1 VSGYPQWEFP
11 ACWLQG
17 AVQQNLYGKSFPK
30 ARSCKP
36 SWGSFRTYADA
47 ALSSGS
53 PHRPATAPAFRKQ
66 CEVLAVKDKEQGHA
80 PDQLEEMMGNLRL
93 LVADDHD
100 VVRKGVRT
108 LLEEQPGWEVAAEAA
123 DGREAVEKAKLVQ
136 PDVTILDLSM
146 PELNGLEA
154 AREILKTV
162 PTKVLIL
169 TMYDSDPLIR
179 QTLEAG
185 ARGYLLKSDAGR
197 DLVSAV
203 DALRRNKTFFTPKV
217 AQMVL
222 EGYLGRTTKENEDD
236 SNRKN
241 GLRLTARQKQILQLL
256 AEGKS
261 SKEVAVALNI
271 SVKTAETHRANIMR
285 RLDCHSVT
293 ELVRYAIRNHIIE
306 A

>member
-1 VSGYPQWEFP
+1 
-11 ACWLQG
+11 
-17 AVQQNLYGKSFPK
+17 
-30 ARSCKP
+30 
-36 SWGSFRTYADA
+36 
-47 ALSSGS
+47 
-53 PHRPATAPAFRKQ
+53 
-66 CEVLAVKDKEQGHA
+66 
-80 PDQLEEMMGNLRL
+80 
-93 LVADDHD
+93 
-100 VVRKGVRT
+100 
-108 LLEEQPGWEVAAEAA
+108 
-123 DGREAVEKAKLVQ
+123 
-136 PDVTILDLSM
+136 
-146 PELNGLEA
+146 
-154 AREILKTV
+154 
-162 PTKVLIL
+162 
-169 TMYDSDPLIR
+169 MYDSDPLIR

-222 EGYLGRTTKENEDD
+222 EGYLGRPTKENEGEET
-236 SNRKN
+236 NRKN

>member
-1 VSGYPQWEFP
+1 
-11 ACWLQG
+11 
-17 AVQQNLYGKSFPK
+17 
-30 ARSCKP
+30 
-36 SWGSFRTYADA
+36 
-47 ALSSGS
+47 
-53 PHRPATAPAFRKQ
+53 
-66 CEVLAVKDKEQGHA
+66 
-80 PDQLEEMMGNLRL
+80 MGNLRL

-162 PTKVLIL
+162 QTKVLIL

-197 DLVSAV
+197 DLISAV

-222 EGYLGRTTKENEDD
+222 EGYLGRPTKENEDD

>member
-1 VSGYPQWEFP
+1 M
-11 ACWLQG
+11 A
-17 AVQQNLYGKSFPK
+17 
-30 ARSCKP
+30 
-36 SWGSFRTYADA
+36 
-47 ALSSGS
+47 
-53 PHRPATAPAFRKQ
+53 
-66 CEVLAVKDKEQGHA
+66 
-80 PDQLEEMMGNLRL
+80 NLRL

-123 DGREAVEKAKLVQ
+123 DGREAVEKAKQVQ

-154 AREILKTV
+154 AKEILKTV

-222 EGYLGRTTKENEDD
+222 EGYLGRPSKENDEDN
-236 SNRKN
+236 NRKN

>member
-1 VSGYPQWEFP
+1 
-11 ACWLQG
+11 
-17 AVQQNLYGKSFPK
+17 
-30 ARSCKP
+30 
-36 SWGSFRTYADA
+36 
-47 ALSSGS
+47 
-53 PHRPATAPAFRKQ
+53 
-66 CEVLAVKDKEQGHA
+66 
-80 PDQLEEMMGNLRL
+80 MMANLRL

-108 LLEEQPGWEVAAEAA
+108 LLEEQPG
-123 DGREAVEKAKLVQ
+123 REAVEKAKLVQ
-136 PDVTILDLSM
+136 PDITILDLSM

-162 PTKVLIL
+162 STKVLIL

-222 EGYLGRTTKENEDD
+222 EGYLGRPSKENEDEG
-236 SNRKN
+236 NRKN

-261 SKEVAVALNI
+261 SKEVAVALTI

>member
-1 VSGYPQWEFP
+1 
-11 ACWLQG
+11 
-17 AVQQNLYGKSFPK
+17 
-30 ARSCKP
+30 
-36 SWGSFRTYADA
+36 
-47 ALSSGS
+47 
-53 PHRPATAPAFRKQ
+53 
-66 CEVLAVKDKEQGHA
+66 
-80 PDQLEEMMGNLRL
+80 MMGNLRL

-100 VVRKGVRT
+100 VVRMGVRA

-123 DGREAVEKAKLVQ
+123 HGREAVEKAKLVQ
-136 PDVTILDLSM
+136 PDVTILDLNM

-203 DALRRNKTFFTPKV
+203 DALGRNKTFFTPKV

-222 EGYLGRTTKENEDD
+222 EGYLSRQENEDD
-236 SNRKN
+236 S
-241 GLRLTARQKQILQLL
+241 LRLTTRQKQILQLL
-256 AEGKS
+256 AEGES
-261 SKEVAVALNI
+261 SKKVAAAVNI

-285 RLDCHSVT
+285 RL
-293 ELVRYAIRNHIIE
+293 N
-306 A
+306 

>member
-1 VSGYPQWEFP
+1 MAP
-11 ACWLQG
+11 
-17 AVQQNLYGKSFPK
+17 
-30 ARSCKP
+30 
-36 SWGSFRTYADA
+36 FRI
-47 ALSSGS
+47 
-53 PHRPATAPAFRKQ
+53 
-66 CEVLAVKDKEQGHA
+66 
-80 PDQLEEMMGNLRL
+80 L
-93 LVADDHD
+93 LADDHE
-100 VVRKGVRT
+100 VVRAGLRA
-108 LLEEQPGWEVAAEAA
+108 LLEEQSGWEVVAEAA
-123 DGREAVEKAKLVQ
+123 DGRDAVEKASKLK
-136 PDVTILDLSM
+136 PDVVVIDIAM
-146 PELNGLEA
+146 PSLNGLEA
-154 AREILKTV
+154 VRQIVKAV
-162 PTKVLIL
+162 PNAKVLVL
-169 TMYDSDPLIR
+169 TMYDSDPLI
-179 QTLEAG
+179 QQVLQAG

-222 EGYLGRTTKENEDD
+222 EGYLGRPTKENDEE
-236 SNRKN
+236 SNNRKN

-293 ELVRYAIRNHIIE
+293 ELVRYAIRNHIIQ

>member
-1 VSGYPQWEFP
+1 
-11 ACWLQG
+11 
-17 AVQQNLYGKSFPK
+17 
-30 ARSCKP
+30 
-36 SWGSFRTYADA
+36 
-47 ALSSGS
+47 
-53 PHRPATAPAFRKQ
+53 
-66 CEVLAVKDKEQGHA
+66 
-80 PDQLEEMMGNLRL
+80 MMANLRL

-108 LLEEQPGWEVAAEAA
+108 LLEEQPGWEVAAEAS

-136 PDVTILDLSM
+136 PDITILDLSM
-146 PELNGLEA
+146 PELNGLDA

-222 EGYLGRTTKENEDD
+222 EGYLGRPTKEGEEDTG
-236 SNRKN
+236 RKN

-293 ELVRYAIRNHIIE
+293 ELVRYAIRNQIIE

>member
-1 VSGYPQWEFP
+1 
-11 ACWLQG
+11 
-17 AVQQNLYGKSFPK
+17 
-30 ARSCKP
+30 
-36 SWGSFRTYADA
+36 
-47 ALSSGS
+47 
-53 PHRPATAPAFRKQ
+53 
-66 CEVLAVKDKEQGHA
+66 
-80 PDQLEEMMGNLRL
+80 MMANLRL

-154 AREILKTV
+154 AKEILKTV
-162 PTKVLIL
+162 QTKVLIL

-222 EGYLGRTTKENEDD
+222 EGYLGRPSKENEDD
-236 SNRKN
+236 GNRKN

-261 SKEVAVALNI
+261 SKEVAVALSI